1 MLKFIVGLLTI
12 AMCYAISWAIT
23 VGIIYLICL
32 CFSLKFN
39 LLIATGV
46 WLILCLIKAMFPSK
60 K

>member
-12 AMCYAISWAIT
+12 AVCYAISWAIT